1 MDIKEAMAK
10 IAELENENQKIA
22 ELETDNQNI
31 MADMIQL
38 KDLNK
43 ELEDKMKNEKKE
55 YEGIKECLY
64 MNINARKIDQ
74 SCILDL
80 QEENKKFRDKIDE
93 INKKANKE
101 IRKLYQK
108 ASDEKI
114 KKIYDD
120 NEALLKEQDKL
131 IKENEKNAKLNDK
144 FKKIISKMNAK
155 IEKLKKEELE
165 LMNQTP
171 TQEDFEEQQKENEEL
186 DMENEKL
193 KEKIKNMM
201 SWEDLQEMIDD
212 AGLDESLT
220 DFEDAEFS
228 NFDVFIHNIKLK
240 WDEFEQIEVEN
251 KSYFDE
257 KIKEKDEKI
266 KKMYKWENITDM
278 AENKDIWSD
287 EVYEAF
293 EDLDIWSDIW
303 DGDPEGDN
311 LKIFMK
317 NLSRIIKKMEEKDED
332 YKISWDEFKKKIND
346 SDLKEFEWC
355 DNFEAD
361 GEDCFNEFIS
371 MVEFTIKEI
380 NHQNEFLQ
388 AIKGE

>member
-10 IAELENENQKIA
+10 IGELEE
-22 ELETDNQNI
+22 ENQNI
-31 MADMIQL
+31 MADMMHMSDQ
-38 KDLNK
+38 NK
-43 ELEDKMKNEKKE
+43 ELEDKIKNEKKE
-55 YEGIKECLY
+55 YEGIKECLF

-144 FKKIISKMNAK
+144 FKKIISKMNK
-155 IEKLKKEELE
+155 
-165 LMNQTP
+165 
-171 TQEDFEEQQKENEEL
+171 
-186 DMENEKL
+186 
-193 KEKIKNMM
+193 KIKNMM

-220 DFEDAEFS
+220 DFEDDEFS

-266 KKMYKWENITDM
+266 KKMQ
-278 AENKDIWSD
+278 
-287 EVYEAF
+287 
-293 EDLDIWSDIW
+293 
-303 DGDPEGDN
+303 
-311 LKIFMK
+311 
-317 NLSRIIKKMEEKDED
+317 DED

-346 SDLKEFEWC
+346 SDLEQYEWC

-371 MVEFTIKEI
+371 LIEFTMKEI

-388 AIKGE
+388 SIKGDDHIKMI

>member
-1 MDIKEAMAK
+1 
-10 IAELENENQKIA
+10 
-22 ELETDNQNI
+22 
-31 MADMIQL
+31 
-38 KDLNK
+38 
-43 ELEDKMKNEKKE
+43 
-55 YEGIKECLY
+55 
-64 MNINARKIDQ
+64 
-74 SCILDL
+74 
-80 QEENKKFRDKIDE
+80 
-93 INKKANKE
+93 
-101 IRKLYQK
+101 
-108 ASDEKI
+108 
-114 KKIYDD
+114 
-120 NEALLKEQDKL
+120 
-131 IKENEKNAKLNDK
+131 
-144 FKKIISKMNAK
+144 
-155 IEKLKKEELE
+155 
-165 LMNQTP
+165 
-171 TQEDFEEQQKENEEL
+171 
-186 DMENEKL
+186 
-193 KEKIKNMM
+193 
-201 SWEDLQEMIDD
+201 MIDD

-220 DFEDAEFS
+220 DFEDDEFS

>member
-1 MDIKEAMAK
+1 MDIKDAMAK
-10 IAELENENQKIA
+10 IVELENENQ
-22 ELETDNQNI
+22 NI
-31 MADMIQL
+31 MTDMKHMRDQ
-38 KDLNK
+38 NK
-43 ELEDKMKNEKKE
+43 ELEDKIKNMDKD
-55 YEGIKECLY
+55 YQGIKECLY

-144 FKKIISKMNAK
+144 FKKIISKMNK
-155 IEKLKKEELE
+155 
-165 LMNQTP
+165 
-171 TQEDFEEQQKENEEL
+171 
-186 DMENEKL
+186 
-193 KEKIKNMM
+193 KIKNMM

-220 DFEDAEFS
+220 DFEDDEFS

-266 KKMYKWENITDM
+266 KKMQ
-278 AENKDIWSD
+278 
-287 EVYEAF
+287 
-293 EDLDIWSDIW
+293 
-303 DGDPEGDN
+303 
-311 LKIFMK
+311 
-317 NLSRIIKKMEEKDED
+317 DED

-346 SDLKEFEWC
+346 SDLEQYEWC

-371 MVEFTIKEI
+371 LIEFTMKEI

-388 AIKGE
+388 AIKGDDHIKMI

>member
-10 IAELENENQKIA
+10 IGELENENQSIM
-22 ELETDNQNI
+22 TDMKHMKEQ
-31 MADMIQL
+31 
-38 KDLNK
+38 NK

-120 NEALLKEQDKL
+120 NEALLKEQNKL
-131 IKENEKNAKLNDK
+131 IKENEKKTKLNDK

-317 NLSRIIKKMEEKDED
+317 NLSRIIKKIEK
-332 YKISWDEFKKKIND
+332 I
-346 SDLKEFEWC
+346 
-355 DNFEAD
+355 
-361 GEDCFNEFIS
+361 
-371 MVEFTIKEI
+371 
-380 NHQNEFLQ
+380 
-388 AIKGE
+388 

>member
-1 MDIKEAMAK
+1 MDIEETKKQLVE
-10 IAELENENQKIA
+10 KIA

-31 MADMIQL
+31 MADMIHL

-43 ELEDKMKNEKKE
+43 ELEDKIKKMDID

-64 MNINARKIDQ
+64 MNINARKMDQ

-120 NEALLKEQDKL
+120 NEELLKEKDKL

-144 FKKIISKMNAK
+144 FKKIISKMNK
-155 IEKLKKEELE
+155 
-165 LMNQTP
+165 
-171 TQEDFEEQQKENEEL
+171 
-186 DMENEKL
+186 
-193 KEKIKNMM
+193 KIKNMM

-240 WDEFEQIEVEN
+240 MEEFEQIEVEN

-317 NLSRIIKKMEEKDED
+317 NLSRIIKKIEK
-332 YKISWDEFKKKIND
+332 I
-346 SDLKEFEWC
+346 
-355 DNFEAD
+355 
-361 GEDCFNEFIS
+361 
-371 MVEFTIKEI
+371 
-380 NHQNEFLQ
+380 
-388 AIKGE
+388 

>member
-10 IAELENENQKIA
+10 IGELENENQS
-22 ELETDNQNI
+22 I
-31 MADMIQL
+31 MSDMKHM
-38 KDLNK
+38 KDQNK
-43 ELEDKMKNEKKE
+43 ELEDKIKNEKKE
-55 YEGIKECLY
+55 YEGIKECLF

-144 FKKIISKMNAK
+144 FKKIISKMNK
-155 IEKLKKEELE
+155 
-165 LMNQTP
+165 
-171 TQEDFEEQQKENEEL
+171 
-186 DMENEKL
+186 
-193 KEKIKNMM
+193 KIKNMM

-220 DFEDAEFS
+220 DFEDDEFS

-266 KKMYKWENITDM
+266 KKMQ
-278 AENKDIWSD
+278 
-287 EVYEAF
+287 
-293 EDLDIWSDIW
+293 
-303 DGDPEGDN
+303 
-311 LKIFMK
+311 
-317 NLSRIIKKMEEKDED
+317 DED

-346 SDLKEFEWC
+346 SDLEQYEWC

-371 MVEFTIKEI
+371 LIEFTMKEI

-388 AIKGE
+388 SIKGDDHIKMI

>member
-10 IAELENENQKIA
+10 IGELENENQS
-22 ELETDNQNI
+22 I
-31 MADMIQL
+31 MSDMKHM
-38 KDLNK
+38 KDQNK
-43 ELEDKMKNEKKE
+43 ELEDKIKNEKKE
-55 YEGIKECLY
+55 YEGIKECLF

-144 FKKIISKMNAK
+144 FKKIISKMNK
-155 IEKLKKEELE
+155 
-165 LMNQTP
+165 
-171 TQEDFEEQQKENEEL
+171 
-186 DMENEKL
+186 
-193 KEKIKNMM
+193 KIKNMM

-220 DFEDAEFS
+220 DFEDDEFS

-266 KKMYKWENITDM
+266 KKMQ
-278 AENKDIWSD
+278 
-287 EVYEAF
+287 
-293 EDLDIWSDIW
+293 
-303 DGDPEGDN
+303 
-311 LKIFMK
+311 
-317 NLSRIIKKMEEKDED
+317 DED

-346 SDLKEFEWC
+346 SDLEEYEWC

-371 MVEFTIKEI
+371 LIEFTMKEI

-388 AIKGE
+388 SIKGDDHIKMI

>member
-10 IAELENENQKIA
+10 IAELENENQKIG

-144 FKKIISKMNAK
+144 FKKIISKMNK
-155 IEKLKKEELE
+155 
-165 LMNQTP
+165 
-171 TQEDFEEQQKENEEL
+171 
-186 DMENEKL
+186 
-193 KEKIKNMM
+193 KIKNMM

-287 EVYEAF
+287 NVYDAF

>member
-1 MDIKEAMAK
+1 MDIKEA
-10 IAELENENQKIA
+10 IAKIA

-31 MADMIQL
+31 MADMIHL

-43 ELEDKMKNEKKE
+43 ELEDKIKKMDID

-64 MNINARKIDQ
+64 MNINARKMDQ

-120 NEALLKEQDKL
+120 NEELLKEKDKL

-144 FKKIISKMNAK
+144 FKKIISKMNK
-155 IEKLKKEELE
+155 
-165 LMNQTP
+165 
-171 TQEDFEEQQKENEEL
+171 
-186 DMENEKL
+186 
-193 KEKIKNMM
+193 KIKNMM

-240 WDEFEQIEVEN
+240 MEEFEQIEVEN

-317 NLSRIIKKMEEKDED
+317 NLSRIIKKIEK
-332 YKISWDEFKKKIND
+332 I
-346 SDLKEFEWC
+346 
-355 DNFEAD
+355 
-361 GEDCFNEFIS
+361 
-371 MVEFTIKEI
+371 
-380 NHQNEFLQ
+380 
-388 AIKGE
+388 

>member
-1 MDIKEAMAK
+1 M
-10 IAELENENQKIA
+10 
-22 ELETDNQNI
+22 
-31 MADMIQL
+31 
-38 KDLNK
+38 
-43 ELEDKMKNEKKE
+43 
-55 YEGIKECLY
+55 
-64 MNINARKIDQ
+64 
-74 SCILDL
+74 
-80 QEENKKFRDKIDE
+80 
-93 INKKANKE
+93 
-101 IRKLYQK
+101 
-108 ASDEKI
+108 
-114 KKIYDD
+114 
-120 NEALLKEQDKL
+120 LKEQNKL
-131 IKENEKNAKLNDK
+131 IKENEKKTKLNDK

-220 DFEDAEFS
+220 DFEDDEFS

-287 EVYEAF
+287 NVYDAF

-317 NLSRIIKKMEEKDED
+317 NLSRIIKKIEK
-332 YKISWDEFKKKIND
+332 I
-346 SDLKEFEWC
+346 
-355 DNFEAD
+355 
-361 GEDCFNEFIS
+361 
-371 MVEFTIKEI
+371 
-380 NHQNEFLQ
+380 
-388 AIKGE
+388 

>member
-1 MDIKEAMAK
+1 
-10 IAELENENQKIA
+10 
-22 ELETDNQNI
+22 
-31 MADMIQL
+31 
-38 KDLNK
+38 
-43 ELEDKMKNEKKE
+43 MKNEKKE

-332 YKISWDEFKKKIND
+332 YKISWNEFKKKIND